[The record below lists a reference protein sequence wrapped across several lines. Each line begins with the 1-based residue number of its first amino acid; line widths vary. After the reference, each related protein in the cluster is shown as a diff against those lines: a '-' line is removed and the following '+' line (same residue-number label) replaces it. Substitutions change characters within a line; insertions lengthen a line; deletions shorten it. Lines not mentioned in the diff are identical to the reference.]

1 MMTTWQAVRR
11 ISRYLKPYRLRFLAA
26 SVSMFFF
33 VVFNMATIVLIVP
46 FINVLFASTPP
57 QYAPP
62 PAFSFGTA
70 KDWAITTLNNLLAAN
85 DEATTLKILCVLI
98 IVSFTLKNLFQYLQT
113 WFNAPA
119 EQGMIRD
126 LRDDL
131 YVHLNRLSLS
141 YFSNEK
147 KGVLMSRIVNDVRLV
162 NDSAI
167 AVLNSIFRDPPQLIT
182 YTVILF
188 VVDWQLTL
196 VVFLLLPATGFVL
209 AKIGNVLKRESGTL
223 QEAMADITAVLD
235 EGISSMRIVKAFRME
250 QWEVGKF
257 RTHNRQYYDTYVRI
271 TRRRELS
278 SPITEV
284 LSVTVVV
291 FILWFMGE
299 KVLAGTSA
307 MSSGVFVM
315 YILAMLQM
323 MQPLKLF
330 GQMVSGVAQGLTGA
344 RRVFDVLDMAPGISD
359 RPGAATVDA
368 FRDRIEFR
376 DVRFRYDDGDE
387 ILSGIDLEVLR
398 GQIIAIVGPSGVGKS
413 TLVDLV
419 PRFHDVTGGAIALDG
434 RDIRDITVDSLRSL
448 MGIVTQETFLFNA
461 TIRENIAYGRPDIPL
476 DEVIAAA
483 RAANAHEFIVDT
495 PQGYDTVIGDRG
507 VKLSGGQRQ
516 RLSIARAILKNP
528 PILILDEAT
537 SSLDTE
543 SELLVQNAIEN
554 LMAGRTTIVI
564 AHRLSTIQRADRIY
578 VLSGGRVVEA
588 GRHEE
593 LLANEGGVYQHLYSL
608 QFKVGAP

>member
-33 VVFNMATIVLIVP
+33 VIFNMATIVLIVP
-46 FINVLFASTPP
+46 FINILFSSTPP
-57 QYAPP
+57 QYAAP

-70 KDWAITTLNNLLAAN
+70 KDWAIITLNNLMAAN
-85 DEATTLKILCVLI
+85 DAATTLKILCVLI
-98 IVSFTLKNLFQYLQT
+98 IVSFALKNLFQYLQT

-131 YVHLNRLSLS
+131 YVHMNRLSLS
-141 YFSNEK
+141 YFSSER

-188 VVDWQLTL
+188 IVDWQLTL

-209 AKIGNVLKRESGTL
+209 AKIGNVLKRESTTL

-250 QWEVGKF
+250 NWEVGKF
-257 RTHNRQYYDTYVRI
+257 RKHNQQYYETYVRI

-284 LSVTVVV
+284 LSVAVVV

-299 KVLAGTSA
+299 KVLAGTSG

-359 RPGAATVDA
+359 REGAETIDA
-368 FRDRIEFR
+368 FTDRIAFR
-376 DVRFRYDDGDE
+376 DVRFRYEEGDE
-387 ILSGIDLEVLR
+387 ILSGITLEVER
-398 GQIIAIVGPSGVGKS
+398 GQVVAIVGPSGVGKS

-419 PRFHDVTGGAIALDG
+419 PRFHDVTGGAIMLDG
-434 RDIRDITVDSLRSL
+434 RDIRDITVDSLRAL

-483 RAANAHEFIVDT
+483 RAANAHDFIVDA
-495 PQGYDTVIGDRG
+495 PQGYDTIIGDRG

-543 SELLVQNAIEN
+543 SELLVQNAVEN

-578 VLSGGRVVEA
+578 VLSEGRVAEA

-593 LLANEGGVYQHLYSL
+593 LLRNEGGVYRHLYNL
-608 QFKVGAP
+608 QFKVAAP

>member
-33 VVFNMATIVLIVP
+33 VVFNMTTIVLIVP

-70 KDWAITTLNNLLAAN
+70 KDWAITTLNNLMAAN

-257 RTHNRQYYDTYVRI
+257 RKHNRQYYDTYVRI

-299 KVLAGTSA
+299 KVLAGTSG

-359 RPGAATVDA
+359 RPGAVTVDA
-368 FRDRIEFR
+368 FRDRIAFR

-398 GQIIAIVGPSGVGKS
+398 GQVVAIVGPSGVGKS

-419 PRFHDVTGGAIALDG
+419 PRFHDVAGGAITLDG

-483 RAANAHEFIVDT
+483 RAANAHEFIIET
-495 PQGYDTVIGDRG
+495 PRGYDTVIGDRG

-588 GRHEE
+588 GRHED
-593 LLANEGGVYQHLYSL
+593 LLANEGGVYQHLYNL